1 MKKNTTYEQ
10 RKSRVAYL
18 FLIPWIIGT
27 VFFFFRPL
35 VESVMYS
42 LGTYEILDNGYNITI
57 TGFDNYREILSG
69 DAEYVRNITAA
80 LEKMALS
87 TPAIVLLS
95 LFLAI
100 ILNQKFFG
108 RTVARAVFFLPVLIG
123 GSAIMSIINGD
134 VISQSMS
141 SGAKVSQLFQS
152 SFLQSVLLESG
163 LTEGVVRTATN
174 LVDSV
179 FQLIWKS
186 GIQIMIFLAG
196 LQTISDSLY
205 EVAKIEGA
213 TAWEC
218 FWKVTFP
225 MLSST
230 ILINLIY
237 TVVDSFIDFE
247 NPVMIQINSTTRQMF
262 IEQSSAMAW
271 FYFLI
276 VLVVIIV
283 VYALVNRHV
292 FYYT

>member
-1 MKKNTTYEQ
+1 MKKRVTYEQ

-18 FLIPWIIGT
+18 FLIPWMIGT

-42 LGTYEILDNGYNITI
+42 LGKYEILDNGYTITI
-57 TGFDNYREILSG
+57 TGFNNYWDILAG
-69 DAEYVRNITAA
+69 DADYVRNIMAA

-87 TPAIVLLS
+87 APAIVLLS

-141 SGAKVSQLFQS
+141 SGTKVSQLFQS

-163 LTEGVVRTATN
+163 VAENVVSTATG

-237 TVVDSFIDFE
+237 TAVDSFIDFE
-247 NPVMIQINSTTRQMF
+247 NPVMNQINSLTRQMF

-276 VLVVIIV
+276 VLVIIVV

>member
-1 MKKNTTYEQ
+1 MKKRLTYEQ

-27 VFFFFRPL
+27 IFFFFRPL

-42 LGTYEILDNGYNITI
+42 LGTYEILDNGYTITI
-57 TGFDNYREILSG
+57 TGFDNYREILTK
-69 DAEYVRNITAA
+69 DADYVRNITTA
-80 LEKMALS
+80 LEKMALT

-108 RTVARAVFFLPVLIG
+108 RTLARAVFFLPVLIG

-141 SGAKVSQLFQS
+141 SGTKVSQLFQS

-163 LTEGVVRTATN
+163 VAESVVTTATG

-237 TVVDSFIDFE
+237 TAVDSFVDFE
-247 NPVMIQINSTTRQMF
+247 NPVMVQINNLTRQMF

-271 FYFLI
+271 FYFVI
-276 VLVVIIV
+276 VMVCILVLYAII
-283 VYALVNRHV
+283 NRHV